1 MSVNKAEKQ
10 TVLVIGLAILSFAA
24 MRLFHNVIH
33 SWAETFDLLFLSTLL
48 GYGIVSFCFALVLLG
63 WAFFVRQLT
72 RIRLHSASLFTIV
85 GMLELAH
92 ALTYYGQPFH
102 RAVGD
107 TSLTMIY
114 GAAAQVISAVGL
126 LVLLSQADGKAHGG
140 ERRRLLWLSPLCGV
154 VVSAIIAHVALVR
167 ESALFAGQELH
178 ALRISAIVLI
188 LGGYATAGAMILYRN
203 RTTRPQALLKVVQ
216 AMCLLWFANLQM
228 LFVGQ
233 ELDANM
239 LLAQIFKAGGY
250 FFLMQGIYLVTIEGP
265 MRQQKR
271 AEAQIQ
277 YLAFHDELTGLG
289 NRRLLTERLEA
300 ELNRARRSGTR
311 LAVLL
316 LDMDRFKTINDTLGH
331 SSGDQ
336 LLVAAAERLKQAI
349 APSTHVYRMGGDEF
363 TVLLPGLEKTDEAEE
378 MASRLLKEFE
388 TPIMFNGTGYHIT
401 VSIGI
406 AVGPEAGDS
415 PELLLKHADAALYSA
430 KSDRNAY
437 RIYDPSMSEFAQ
449 ERFRL
454 ENDLRRALD
463 EGQLYLVY
471 QPLVDLKN
479 GCVTGV
485 EALLRWKH
493 PERGS
498 IPPSVF
504 IPIAEET
511 GLINEI
517 GEWVLRTA
525 CAQNK
530 AWQDAGL
537 PPFIVSVNLSMR
549 QFHQHD
555 LADRIRAILEETG
568 LEPRWVGLEITESMT
583 ADVEFAYE
591 TLRKLKEVGV
601 QISLDDF
608 GTGYSSLSYLKRYPI
623 DKLKIDRSFVADL
636 ERDGNDAAI
645 VSTIAAMARHLNLR
659 VTAEGVESEEQL
671 RFLRSELCE
680 EAQGY
685 YYTRPVTADAFVKW
699 YEAHRQEASEACGER

>member
-10 TVLVIGLAILSFAA
+10 TVAVIGLVLVSFAA
-24 MRLFHNVIH
+24 MRLFHGPVDKWTE
-33 SWAETFDLLFLSTLL
+33 SLDLLLVSTLL
-48 GYGIVSFCFALVLLG
+48 GYAIVAFCFAMVLLG

-72 RIRLHSASLFTIV
+72 RIRLHSASLFTVV

-92 ALTYYGQPFH
+92 ALTFYGQPFY
-102 RAVGD
+102 RDVGD
-107 TSLTMIY
+107 TSLTMVY
-114 GAAAQVISAVGL
+114 GAVAQVIGSAGL
-126 LVLLSQADGKAHGG
+126 LVLLSQADGKAHGL
-140 ERRRLLWLSPLCGV
+140 ERRRLLWLSPLCGF
-154 VVSAIIAHVALVR
+154 AIIAIVAYVALYR
-167 ESALFAGQELH
+167 ESGLLAGQELNL
-178 ALRISAIVLI
+178 LRIAAIVLI
-188 LGGYATAGAMILYRN
+188 LGGYATAGGMILYRN
-203 RTTRPQALLKVVQ
+203 RSTRPQALLKVVQ
-216 AMCLLWFANLQM
+216 AMGLLWFANLQM
-228 LFVGQ
+228 LFVG
-233 ELDANM
+233 EALDANM
-239 LLAQIFKAGGY
+239 LLAQLFKAGGY

-277 YLAFHDELTGLG
+277 YLAYHDELTGLG

-300 ELNRARRSGTR
+300 ELNRARRSDTR

-316 LDMDRFKTINDTLGH
+316 LDLDRFKTINDTLGH
-331 SSGDQ
+331 TCGDQ
-336 LLVAAAERLKQAI
+336 LLIAAAERLKQAV

-363 TVLLPGLEKTDEAEE
+363 TVLLPGLEEAGEAEE
-378 MASRLLKEFE
+378 TAARLLKEFE
-388 TPIMFNGTGYHIT
+388 APLRFDGTGYHIT
-401 VSIGI
+401 ISIGV
-406 AVGPEAGDS
+406 AVGPEAGDT
-415 PELLLKHADAALYSA
+415 PELLLQHADAALYSA
-430 KSDRNAY
+430 KADRNAY
-437 RIYDPSMSEFAQ
+437 RIYTPQMSDEAR
-449 ERFRL
+449 ERLKL
-454 ENDLRRALD
+454 ENDLRRAL
-463 EGQLYLVY
+463 EENQFYLVY
-471 QPLVDLKN
+471 QPLVELHT
-479 GCVTGV
+479 GRVTGV
-485 EALLRWKH
+485 EALLRWRH
-493 PERGS
+493 PERGEV
-498 IPPSVF
+498 PPSLF

-517 GEWVLRTA
+517 GEWVIRTA
-525 CAQNK
+525 CRQNK

-555 LADRIRAILEETG
+555 LADRVRAILEETG

-659 VTAEGVESEEQL
+659 VAAEGVESEEQL

-685 YYTRPVTADAFVKW
+685 YYTRPVPADAFVRW
-699 YEAHRQEASEACGER
+699 YEAHSNDMEASRER

>member
-10 TVLVIGLAILSFAA
+10 TVLVIGLVLMSFAA
-24 MRLFHNVIH
+24 MRLFHDIIH
-33 SWAETFDLLFLSTLL
+33 RWTEMLDLLLVATLL
-48 GYGIVSFCFALVLLG
+48 GYAIVAFCFAMVLLG

-72 RIRLHSASLFTIV
+72 RIRLHTASLFTVV
-85 GMLELAH
+85 GILELAH
-92 ALTYYGQPFH
+92 ALTFFGQPFY
-102 RAVGD
+102 RDAGD
-107 TSLTMIY
+107 TSLTMVY
-114 GAAAQVISAVGL
+114 GAAAQVIGAAGL
-126 LVLLSQADGKAHGG
+126 LLLLTQADGKAHGG
-140 ERRRLLWLSPLCGV
+140 ERRRLLWLSPLCGF
-154 VVSAIIAHVALVR
+154 AVA
-167 ESALFAGQELH
+167 
-178 ALRISAIVLI
+178 AIVAAAAFLREGALLKGQALDLLRVAAIVII
-188 LGGYATAGAMILYRN
+188 LGGYAAAGAIILYRN
-203 RTTRPQALLKVVQ
+203 RSARPQALLKIVQ
-216 AMCLLWFANLQM
+216 AMCLLWFANLQVQ
-228 LFVGQ
+228 FVD
-233 ELDANM
+233 ELLDADM

-277 YLAFHDELTGLG
+277 YLAYHDELTGLG

-300 ELNRARRSGTR
+300 ELNRAERSRTR

-331 SSGDQ
+331 SCGDQ
-336 LLVAAAERLKQAI
+336 LLIAAAERLKQTV
-349 APSTHVYRMGGDEF
+349 APLPHVYRMGGDEF
-363 TVLLPGLEKTDEAEE
+363 TVLLPGLEKAEEAEK
-378 MASRLLKEFE
+378 AAARLLKAFE
-388 TPIMFNGTGYHIT
+388 TPLSFDGTGYHIT

-406 AVGPEAGDS
+406 AIGPEFGNT

-430 KSDRNAY
+430 KAERNTY
-437 RIYDPSMSEFAQ
+437 RIYTPRMSDQAR
-449 ERFRL
+449 ERLKL
-454 ENDLRRALD
+454 ENDMRRAL
-463 EGQLYLVY
+463 EENQFYLVY
-471 QPLVDLKN
+471 QPLVDLHSGN
-479 GCVTGV
+479 VTGV
-485 EALLRWKH
+485 EALLRWEH
-493 PERGS
+493 PERGVV
-498 IPPSVF
+498 PPHLF

-517 GEWVLRTA
+517 GEWVIRTA

-555 LADRIRAILEETG
+555 LADRIRAILDETG

-636 ERDGNDAAI
+636 DRDGNDAAI
-645 VSTIAAMARHLNLR
+645 VSTIAAMARHLNMR

-671 RFLRSELCE
+671 RFLRAELCE
-680 EAQGY
+680 EAQGF

-699 YEAHRQEASEACGER
+699 YHEHRQDQEACSER

>member
-10 TVLVIGLAILSFAA
+10 TIQVIGLALIAFAV
-24 MRLFHNVIH
+24 MRLFHGRIDK
-33 SWAETFDLLFLSTLL
+33 WAGSLDVLFISTLL
-48 GYGIVSFCFALVLLG
+48 GYAIVAFCFGMVLLG

-92 ALTYYGQPFH
+92 AITFYGQPFH
-102 RAVGD
+102 RELGD

-114 GAAAQVISAVGL
+114 GAAAQIIGAAGL
-126 LVLLSQADGKAHGG
+126 LMLLSQSDGKAHGG
-140 ERRRLLWLSPLCGV
+140 ERRRLLWMSPLCGIAF
-154 VVSAIIAHVALVR
+154 VSIIGLMALYQGP
-167 ESALFAGQELH
+167 ELFSGQKLN
-178 ALRISAIVLI
+178 ALRIAAIVLI

-203 RTTRPQALLKVVQ
+203 RITRPQMLLKVVQ
-216 AMCLLWFANLQM
+216 AICLLWFANLQM
-228 LFVGQ
+228 LFVDAT
-233 ELDANM
+233 LDADM
-239 LLAQIFKAGGY
+239 LLAQLYKAGGY
-250 FFLMQGIYLVTIEGP
+250 FFLMQGIYLITIEGP

-277 YLAFHDELTGLG
+277 YLAYHDELTGLG
-289 NRRLLTERLEA
+289 NRRLLMERLEA
-300 ELNRARRSGTR
+300 ELNRARRSGTV

-316 LDMDRFKTINDTLGH
+316 FDLDRFKTINDTLGH
-331 SSGDQ
+331 TCGDQ
-336 LLVAAAERLKQAI
+336 LLIAAANRLRQAI

-363 TVLLPGLEKTDEAEE
+363 TVLLPGLESVGEAEE
-378 MASRLLKEFE
+378 AAARLQKEFE
-388 TPIMFNGTGYHIT
+388 APLRFDGTGYHIT

-406 AVGPEAGDS
+406 AIGPEPGNT
-415 PELLLKHADAALYSA
+415 PEILLTQADAALYSA
-430 KSDRNAY
+430 KAERNTY
-437 RIYDPSMSEFAQ
+437 RLYDPRMSDKAR
-449 ERFRL
+449 ERLEL
-454 ENDLRRALD
+454 ENDLRRAL
-463 EGQLYLVY
+463 EENQFHLVY
-471 QPLVDLKN
+471 QPLVDLRT
-479 GCVTGV
+479 GRVTGV

-493 PERGS
+493 PERGT
-498 IPPSVF
+498 IPPSQFV
-504 IPIAEET
+504 PIAEET

-517 GEWVLRTA
+517 GEWVIRTA
-525 CAQNK
+525 CRQNK

-601 QISLDDF
+601 QICLDDF

-659 VTAEGVESEEQL
+659 VTAEGVENEEQL
-671 RFLRSELCE
+671 RFLRAESCE

-685 YYTRPVTADAFVKW
+685 YFTKPVPADAFVRW
-699 YEAHRQEASEACGER
+699 YEAHAKALEA

>member
-10 TVLVIGLAILSFAA
+10 AVLVAGLVLASFAA
-24 MRLFHNVIH
+24 MRLFQGEINR
-33 SWAETFDLLFLSTLL
+33 WTGMFDVLFVSTLL
-48 GYGIVSFCFALVLLG
+48 GYGIVAFCFALVLLG

-72 RIRLHSASLFTIV
+72 RIRLHAASLFTIV

-92 ALTYYGQPFH
+92 ALTFFGQPFY
-102 RAVGD
+102 RDVGD

-140 ERRRLLWLSPLCGV
+140 ERRRLLWFSPLCGV
-154 VVSAIIAHVALVR
+154 AVTSLLAYVALVR
-167 ESALFAGQELH
+167 GSELFAGQELNM
-178 ALRISAIVLI
+178 LRIAAIVLI

-216 AMCLLWFANLQM
+216 AMCLLWFANLQV
-228 LFVGQ
+228 LFV
-233 ELDANM
+233 ESLDANM

-250 FFLMQGIYLVTIEGP
+250 FFLMQGVYLVTIEGP

-300 ELNRARRSGTR
+300 ELNRARRSGAR

-316 LDMDRFKTINDTLGH
+316 LDLDRFKTINDTLGH

-336 LLVAAAERLKQAI
+336 LLIAVAERLRQAI

-363 TVLLPGLEKTDEAEE
+363 TVLLSELESVEAAEQ
-378 MASRLLKEFE
+378 MAGRLLKEFE
-388 TPIMFNGTGYHIT
+388 APIVFNGTGYHIT

-406 AVGPEAGDS
+406 AIGPEDGDT
-415 PELLLKHADAALYSA
+415 PELLLKHADAALYCA

-437 RIYDPSMSEFAQ
+437 RIYDPSMSDSAH
-449 ERFRL
+449 ERFQL

-463 EGQLYLVY
+463 EDQFYLVY
-471 QPLVDLKN
+471 QPLVDLRN
-479 GCVTGV
+479 GRVTGV
-485 EALLRWKH
+485 EALLRWMH
-493 PERGS
+493 PERGN
-498 IPPSVF
+498 IPPGVF

-517 GEWVLRTA
+517 GEWVIRTA

-671 RFLRSELCE
+671 RFLRAELCE
-680 EAQGY
+680 EAQGF
-685 YYTRPVTADAFVKW
+685 YYTRPVTADAFVEW
-699 YEAHRQEASEACGER
+699 FEEHRKDSEAYAER

>member
-10 TVLVIGLAILSFAA
+10 TVAVIGLALLLFAA
-24 MRLFHNVIH
+24 VRLFHGVIRQ
-33 SWAETFDLLFLSTLL
+33 WAETLDVLFVSTLL
-48 GYGIVSFCFALVLLG
+48 GYAIVAFCFALALLG

-72 RIRLHSASLFTIV
+72 RIRLHTAGLFTVV

-92 ALTYYGQPFH
+92 ALTYFGQPFYTE
-102 RAVGD
+102 VGD

-114 GAAAQVISAVGL
+114 GALAQVIGAAGL
-126 LVLLSQADGKAHGG
+126 LVLLSQPDGKAHGG
-140 ERRRLLWLSPLCGV
+140 ERRRLLWISPLCG
-154 VVSAIIAHVALVR
+154 AAVALLASYV
-167 ESALFAGQELH
+167 ALYRGSGLFEGQ
-178 ALRISAIVLI
+178 ALNAIRIATIVLV
-188 LGGYATAGAMILYRN
+188 LGSYATSGAMILYRN
-203 RTTRPQALLKVVQ
+203 RVTRPQTLLKIVQ
-216 AMCLLWFANLQM
+216 ALCLLWFANLQM
-228 LFVGQ
+228 LFV
-233 ELDANM
+233 ETLDADM
-239 LLAQIFKAGGY
+239 LLAQLFKTGGY

-265 MRQQKR
+265 MRMQKR

-300 ELNRARRSGTR
+300 ELNRARRNGTR
-311 LAVLL
+311 LAVML
-316 LDMDRFKTINDTLGH
+316 LDLDRFKTINDTLGH
-331 SSGDQ
+331 TGGDQ
-336 LLVAAAERLKQAI
+336 LLIGAAERLKQAI
-349 APSTHVYRMGGDEF
+349 APSTHVYRMDGDEF
-363 TVLLPGLEKTDEAEE
+363 TVLLPGLEKDEEAEE
-378 MASRLLKEFE
+378 TAARLLKAFE
-388 TPIMFNGTGYHIT
+388 TPIVSEGNGYHIT

-406 AVGPEAGDS
+406 ATGPADEDT
-415 PELLLKHADAALYSA
+415 PELLLKHADAALHNA
-430 KSDRNAY
+430 KLERNTY
-437 RIYDPSMSEFAQ
+437 RIYDPRMSDIAR
-449 ERFRL
+449 ERLQL
-454 ENDLRRALD
+454 ENDLRRAL
-463 EGQLYLVY
+463 EGGQFHLVY
-471 QPLVDLKN
+471 QPLVDLQS
-479 GCVTGV
+479 GLVTGV
-485 EALLRWKH
+485 EALLRWNH
-493 PERGS
+493 PERGMV
-498 IPPSVF
+498 PPSIFV
-504 IPIAEET
+504 PIAEET

-517 GEWVLRTA
+517 GEWVIRTA

-636 ERDGNDAAI
+636 ERDRNDAAI

-671 RFLRSELCE
+671 RFLRSEMCE
-680 EAQGY
+680 EAQGF
-685 YYTRPVTADAFVKW
+685 YYTRPVTADAFVRW
-699 YEAHRQEASEACGER
+699 YEEHNKDLEASGRP